1 MILFKH
7 IDLHDDQEL
16 FIVGDLHGSYD
27 LYKKGERM
35 LGIRE
40 TDVVISLGDL
50 TDRGEQNYRC
60 VLEFTRK
67 NNRFAIRGNHEDMM
81 IRGLLEGSRDY
92 YECWYQN
99 GGWTVW
105 NEMGEEG
112 ATLLAQMVED
122 LPVVLVAT
130 HRGKTY
136 GFIHGGYPSAYE
148 YLPIQDIA
156 LLEAGTKVNTE
167 RFAESLMW
175 DRDMV
180 TCAQE
185 GIKLPKVV
193 GVDYVFHG
201 HSYVPEPVINANR
214 VYMDTGGVFNN
225 NLTFAYFDIEGE
237 LKFYSTLE
245 ED

>member
-1 MILFKH
+1 MILYKH
-7 IDLHDDQEL
+7 IDLNDDQEL

-27 LYKKGERM
+27 LYTKGAHM

-40 TDVVISLGDL
+40 EDVVISLGDL
-50 TDRGEQNYRC
+50 TDRGEQNFRC

-67 NNRFAIRGNHEDMM
+67 KNRYAIRGNHEDMM
-81 IRGLLEGSRDY
+81 IRGMLEGSRDY
-92 YECWYQN
+92 YQCWYQN

-112 ATLLAQMVED
+112 VTLLATMVEE
-122 LPVVLVAT
+122 LPVVLTAS

-136 GFIHGGYPSAYE
+136 GFIHGGYPSVFE
-148 YLPIQDIA
+148 HLPLTDIPK
-156 LLEAGTKVNTE
+156 LNLEGE
-167 RFAESLMW
+167 RLQAFAESLMW

-185 GIKLPKVV
+185 GLSLPKVL

-201 HSYVPEPVINANR
+201 HSYVPEPLINANR

-225 NLTFAYFDIEGE
+225 NLTFAYFDVDGE

>member
-1 MILFKH
+1 MILFEH
-7 IDLHDDQEL
+7 IELEDEQEL
-16 FIVGDLHGSYD
+16 FIIGDLHGCYD
-27 LYKKGERM
+27 LYAKGVNR
-35 LGIRE
+35 LGIRD

-50 TDRGEQNYRC
+50 TDRGSENFRC
-60 VLEFTRK
+60 VVEFTRK
-67 NNRFAIRGNHEDMM
+67 KNRYAIRGNHEDMM
-81 IRGLLEGSRDY
+81 IRGMLEGSRNY

-105 NEMGEEG
+105 QELGEEG
-112 ATLLAQMVED
+112 ATMLATMVEN
-122 LPVVLVAT
+122 LPVILTVA

-136 GFIHGGYPSAYE
+136 GFVHGGYPSVFE
-148 YLPIQDIA
+148 HIPLNQVGA
-156 LLEAGTKVNTE
+156 LDLSGPKLEA
-167 RFAESLMW
+167 FAEAVMW

-185 GIKLPKVV
+185 GLKLPKVL

-201 HSYVPEPVINANR
+201 HSYVPEPLINANR
-214 VYMDTGGVFNN
+214 VYMDTGSCFNK
-225 NLTFAYFDIEGE
+225 NLTFAYFDNEGA